1 MSELIDDGR
10 SPRTN
15 AAGGIRL
22 GIGDLVVGGLC
33 LVVVG
38 LWTTRAI
45 VDHSVSDQFSA
56 WNAGFAAWHDG
67 HPERLYTWTGTPVY
81 AAVAALESQTM
92 SLWTSTVFITL
103 LSAVITLAL
112 VAALVWRLR
121 ATVTAPWRWLIALA
135 LVSFAPLLSTV
146 WWKQVNLIPLALGL
160 VGFDLVRRA
169 ESRSTAGSALIGL
182 SVAFKPLLILLPFVL
197 VAARGT
203 RRAGLEAIGWLAG
216 LSTAALAFVAWRA
229 HSVAVLSP
237 WRVLHN
243 FASRSDPV
251 HYGYIASPDNFAPL
265 SVLLRAG
272 GTSLWREDELLVLVL
287 LALAG
292 AWTVRA
298 LRGGY
303 GMRSWQAFGFV
314 AVFSAMG
321 STIDWNHYGVLMAP
335 LFVVLVV
342 DMSRGHASALDWIGL
357 ALAFGLA
364 SLVWRPYGTMPGN
377 LHTLLSTGHLPPL
390 DGYIVLS
397 LPTESIAQSG
407 QYVLVAV
414 GLLWYSRRPSR
425 AAA

>member
-1 MSELIDDGR
+1 L
-10 SPRTN
+10 
-15 AAGGIRL
+15 
-22 GIGDLVVGGLC
+22 
-33 LVVVG
+33 VVG

-45 VDHSVSDQFSA
+45 ADHSVSDQFSA
-56 WNAGFAAWHDG
+56 WNAGFATWHDG
-67 HPERLYTWTGTPVY
+67 HPERFYTWTGTPVY
-81 AAVAALESQTM
+81 SVVAALESQTM
-92 SLWTSTVFITL
+92 SLWTSTVCITL

-121 ATVTAPWRWLIALA
+121 ATVARPWRWLIAVA

-146 WWKQVNLIPLALGL
+146 WWKQINLIPLALGL

-197 VAARGT
+197 AGARDT

-216 LSTAALAFVAWRA
+216 SSMAALAFVAWRA

-237 WRVLHN
+237 WRVFHN
-243 FASRSDPV
+243 FANKSDPV
-251 HYGYIASPDNFAPL
+251 HYSYIASSDNFAPL
-265 SVLLRAG
+265 SVLLRLG
-272 GTSLWREDELLVLVL
+272 GTSRWREDELLVLVL

-298 LRGGY
+298 LRGY

-314 AVFSAMG
+314 GLLSAMG

-342 DMSRGHASALDWIGL
+342 DMSRGHASALDWVGL

-377 LHTLLSTGHLPPL
+377 LHSLLRTGHLPPL
-390 DGYIVLS
+390 DGYIVTAG
-397 LPTESIAQSG
+397 PTESIAQCG
-407 QYVLVAV
+407 QYVLVVV

>member
-1 MSELIDDGR
+1 MSELIEDGR

-15 AAGGIRL
+15 AAGGMRL
-22 GIGDLVVGGLC
+22 EIGDLVVAGLC
-33 LVVVG
+33 LVIVG

-45 VDHSVSDQFSA
+45 ADHSTSDQFSA
-56 WNAGFAAWHDG
+56 WNAGFLTWHDG

-81 AAVAALESQTM
+81 SVVVALESQTM
-92 SLWTSTVFITL
+92 SLWTSAVSITL

-112 VAALVWRLR
+112 VAGLVWRLR
-121 ATVTAPWRWLIALA
+121 LRVAPPWRWLIALT

-146 WWKQVNLIPLALGL
+146 WWKQINLIPLALGL
-160 VGFDLVRRA
+160 VGFDLVRRV
-169 ESRSTAGSALIGL
+169 ESRSTAGSALVGL

-197 VAARGT
+197 VAARDT

-216 LSTAALAFVAWRA
+216 SSMAALAFVAWRA

-237 WRVLHN
+237 WRALHN
-243 FASRSDPV
+243 FADKSNPV

-265 SVLLRAG
+265 SVLLRLA
-272 GTSLWREDELLVLVL
+272 GTSHWHEDELFVLVL

-292 AWTVRA
+292 AWTVPA
-298 LRGGY
+298 LRGY
-303 GMRSWQAFGFV
+303 GVRSWQAFGFV
-314 AVFSAMG
+314 AVFSSMG

-342 DMSRGHASALDWIGL
+342 DMSGGRASAVDWIGL

-377 LHTLLSTGHLPPL
+377 LHTLLRTGHLPPL
-390 DGYIVLS
+390 DGFVITAA
-397 LPTESIAQSG
+397 PIEAIAQCG

-414 GLLWYSRRPSR
+414 GLIWYSRRPSG